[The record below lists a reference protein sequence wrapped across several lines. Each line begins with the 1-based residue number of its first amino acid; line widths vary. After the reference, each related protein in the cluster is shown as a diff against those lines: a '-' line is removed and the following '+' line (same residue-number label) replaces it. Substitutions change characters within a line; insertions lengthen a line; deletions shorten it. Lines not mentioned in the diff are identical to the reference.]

1 MMDKDM
7 KKIVM
12 KFGGTSVATG
22 ENIRNVA
29 NLVAE
34 SIKQGSGVIV
44 VVSALDGVTDELFEA
59 AEQARKEKQA
69 YTQAFKQRML
79 ERHCVAITKAIK
91 NSAVRKEV
99 EQTVGKIIDELEKVL
114 TGICYVGELTPKSK
128 DYVLSFGERL
138 SAPIVCGAL
147 RDVKLE
153 SQSLTGKEAGIVT
166 DSDFGDANP
175 LLNVTMHQLKERIAP
190 LLEKGIIPVVSGYIA
205 ATQDGVVTT
214 LGRGGSDYTATLLGA
229 ALAADEVWIWTDVD
243 GLMTAD
249 PKIVPNAKMLPA
261 LSYQEAAEM
270 AIFGAKA
277 MHPRA
282 LEPIIRENIPAR
294 IRNVFNPENPGTLI
308 SSEEATNRTDA
319 VKAVALIR
327 DVAMVNV
334 SGAGMVGA
342 PGSYAKI
349 FDVLG
354 RSGINVMMISAAASE
369 GNISLV
375 VRRNVLGR
383 AISALEIALL
393 GRGLVSDVT
402 AEDDVCVIAAMGAK
416 MKGTLGVASRVFTT
430 VAKKGINIRMIAQG
444 SSELNISFVV
454 KETDGVA
461 VVRAIHEEFNLG
473 KAIQSNSD
481 GKIKSFIETL

>member
-1 MMDKDM
+1 M

-34 SIKQGSGVIV
+34 SVKQGSGVIV

-69 YTQAFKQRML
+69 YIQAFKQRML

-91 NSAVRKEV
+91 NSAVQKEV

-147 RDVKLE
+147 RDLKLK
-153 SQSLTGKEAGIVT
+153 SLAFTGKEAGIVT
-166 DSDFGDANP
+166 DSIFGDANP
-175 LLNVTMHQLKERIAP
+175 LFNVTKHQLKERIEP
-190 LLEKGIIPVVSGYIA
+190 FLEEKVTPVVSGYIA

-214 LGRGGSDYTATLLGA
+214 LGRGGSDYTATIIAA
-229 ALAADEVWIWTDVD
+229 ALAMDEVWIWTDVD
-243 GLMTAD
+243 GIMTAD
-249 PKIVPNAKMLPA
+249 PKIIPSARLLPQ
-261 LSYQEAAEM
+261 LSYQEAAEL

-282 LEPIIRENIPAR
+282 LEPIMKENIPAR

-308 SSEEATNRTDA
+308 SSDTTTTRKDA
-319 VKAVALIR
+319 VKAVAVIK
-327 DVAMVNV
+327 DVAMINV
-334 SGAGMVGA
+334 SGGGMVGA
-342 PGSYAKI
+342 PGSYARI
-349 FDVLG
+349 LDLLG
-354 RSGINVMMISAAASE
+354 KNGINVMMISAAASE
-369 GNISLV
+369 ANISIII
-375 VRRNVLGR
+375 RRNLLGR
-383 AISALEIALL
+383 ALSTLEIVLL
-393 GRGLVSDVT
+393 GRGFASDVT
-402 AEDDVCVIAAMGAK
+402 AEDDVSVVAAMGAN
-416 MKGTLGVASRVFTT
+416 MKGTPGVASRIFTT
-430 VAKKGINIRMIAQG
+430 QAKNGINIRMIAQG

-454 KETDGVA
+454 KEQDGKAA
-461 VVRAIHEEFNLG
+461 VQAIHDEFKL
-473 KAIQSNSD
+473 D
-481 GKIKSFIETL
+481 KI